1 MMKRYMLITFVWG
14 MLLMAG
20 CHEVTVGYL
29 QTKNAMYV
37 PNTMKIRLVL
47 DENLDAF
54 RIHGVAPWVSPKL
67 QGVIG
72 TGPLLYEIEEVK
84 ATEGGNA
91 ELFRHLLR
99 IRGGGRMEFP
109 LVSDIT
115 AGHYTVSVRV
125 YNEGYSEIIKDAF
138 TCEVI

>member
-54 RIHGVAPWVSPKL
+54 RIH
-67 QGVIG
+67 GVIG

-138 TCEVI
+138 TFEVI